1 MIPVLTAE
9 EMREADR
16 RTIEGVGLPGAVL
29 MENAGAGAVEALRSR
44 FGTARRVS
52 VLCGKGNNGGDG
64 YVVARRLGDLEV
76 TVYLAGTRDEV
87 RGDALQHLE
96 ALERSGGRVVELPDG
111 AAWERRREQALGAD
125 LVVDALLGTGLD
137 RAPRGLVGQ
146 VVADLA
152 RLGPGGPP
160 VLAVDL
166 PSGLPSDGGEVRW
179 ETVRA
184 DLTVTFAAPQP
195 GHVLPPACDRV
206 GELRIV
212 DIGIPRSVLEARSR
226 LGLVELADAGRCW
239 PPRREGAHKGDFGH
253 LLVVGGSVGK
263 TGAVVLASTAALRAG
278 AGLVTSAVPA
288 PSLAIVAAGRAEAMT
303 EPLPLDGDGGLAG
316 AALDRLLELAGAR
329 DAVALGPGLGQGRGT
344 RDLVRAFVRA
354 CPVPL
359 VLDADGLNALAP
371 QDGEEALSELARE
384 APTVLTPHPGEMAR
398 LLRLTTAEVQGA
410 RLERARQL
418 AAATGAV
425 VALKG
430 QRTVVAHPDGRAA
443 VNGTGNPGM
452 ATGGTGDVLTGL
464 VGALLARG
472 TEALSAAVAA
482 ACVHGLAGDLAA
494 ERLGQESLLAG
505 DLVEALPEAVRRA
518 QAAAGGRHG

>member
-1 MIPVLTAE
+1 MFPVLTAE

-16 RTIEGVGLPGAVL
+16 RTIAEVGLPGAVL
-29 MENAGAGAVEALRSR
+29 MENAGAGVVAALRRR
-44 FGTARRVS
+44 FGAARRVS

-64 YVVARRLGDLEV
+64 YVVARRLPDLEA
-76 TVYLAGTRDEV
+76 TVYLAGTRAEV
-87 RGDALQHLE
+87 RGDARLHLE
-96 ALERSGGRVVELPDG
+96 ALERSGGRVVEVPD
-111 AAWERRREQALGAD
+111 ATAWEGRRAEALGAD

-137 RAPRGLVGQ
+137 REPRGLLGRM
-146 VVADLA
+146 VADLA
-152 RLGPGGPP
+152 RLERGRPP

-166 PSGLPSDGGEVRW
+166 PSGLPSDGGEAPW

-184 DLTVTFAAPQP
+184 DLTVTFAAPKQS
-195 GHVLPPACDRV
+195 HVLPPACDRV

-212 DIGIPRSVLEARSR
+212 DIGIPRAVLEARSR
-226 LGLVELADAGRCW
+226 LALVELADAGRCW

-253 LLVVGGSVGK
+253 LLVVGGALGR
-263 TGAVVLASTAALRAG
+263 TGAVVLAATAALRAG

-288 PSLAIVAAGRAEAMT
+288 PALAVVASGRAEAMT
-303 EPLPLDGDGGLAG
+303 EPLPLDGDGRLGR
-316 AALDRLLELAGAR
+316 AALDRLLDLARAR

-344 RDLVRAFVRA
+344 RDLVRAFVRT

-359 VLDADGLNALAP
+359 VVDADGLNALAP
-371 QDGEEALSELARE
+371 QDGEEALSDLGRE

-398 LLRLTTAEVQGA
+398 LLRLTTAEVQGN

-425 VALKG
+425 VVLKG

-443 VNGTGNPGM
+443 VNATGNPGM

-464 VGALLARG
+464 AGALLARG

-482 ACVHGLAGDLAA
+482 VCVHGLAGDLAA
-494 ERLGQESLLAG
+494 ERLGQEALLAG